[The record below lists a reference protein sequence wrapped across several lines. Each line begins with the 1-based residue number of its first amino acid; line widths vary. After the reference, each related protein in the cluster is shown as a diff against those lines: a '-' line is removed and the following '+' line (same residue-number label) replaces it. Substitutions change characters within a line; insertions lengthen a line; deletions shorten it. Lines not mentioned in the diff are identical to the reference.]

1 MCADHRS
8 GAFKEITHNLDYC
21 DIMVLGEELRA
32 GLESLE
38 LHHSALLGKHLEYA
52 NSSTGM
58 SIYGKNT
65 NSATNFHLSQHNFL
79 TSFLFYIC
87 FRCRLHL
94 SLHRGDQTGALSEP
108 AGCRLRPHLQTH
120 LFWAQRTLHQRSVHV
135 TGENQTKTCTK
146 PRLWSMS

>member
-8 GAFKEITHNLDYC
+8 GALKEIAHNLDYC

-58 SIYGKNT
+58 SIYGKNKLH
-65 NSATNFHLSQHNFL
+65 NLLLSFQN
-79 TSFLFYIC
+79 TISSPLFNL
-87 FRCRLHL
+87 LHL
-94 SLHRGDQTGALSEP
+94 
-108 AGCRLRPHLQTH
+108 
-120 LFWAQRTLHQRSVHV
+120 F
-135 TGENQTKTCTK
+135 
-146 PRLWSMS
+146 